1 MVASGSGKTVVFQL
15 DRIEFDLAKRFC
27 CYGLPDI
34 INRTLFFPIIIM
46 VKNEVENREINE
58 FMYSSMYTCVVFE

>member
-15 DRIEFDLAKRFC
+15 DRLESDLAKRFC

-34 INRTLFFPIIIM
+34 INRTLFFPITDG
-46 VKNEVENREINE
+46 KE
-58 FMYSSMYTCVVFE
+58 

>member
-15 DRIEFDLAKRFC
+15 DRLESDLSKRFC

-34 INRTLFFPIIIM
+34 INQTLFFPIIIM

-58 FMYSSMYTCVVFE
+58 FMYSSTYSCVVFE